1 MVFSSYIFICVFLPV
16 TLATYYLL
24 SRFNN
29 DIYQRAF
36 LIAASLFFYGY
47 QNVYYLLLIVVS
59 ILINFMLSTLMT
71 KYRKAAK
78 TILIIG
84 VIFNIALL
92 GYFKYFNFIIDNINF
107 IFKTSYLVD
116 KIMLPLGISFFTFQ
130 QLSFLISVYKKE
142 QKLGRF
148 IDYSVFVTFFPQLVA
163 GPIVLYNEMIP
174 QFEEKSIRYYN
185 PDNFSK
191 GLYMFAIGLFK
202 KAVIADTL
210 AVFANNGFSM
220 TDLGL
225 IPAWAVVLSYT
236 LQLYFDFSGYCDM
249 AIGIGRMF
257 NIILPINFE
266 SPYKSASIS
275 EFWRR
280 WHITL
285 GRALG
290 TYVYRPLGGNRKGI
304 VRTCTNLMI
313 TFFISGLWHGA
324 AWTFIIWGG
333 LHGLMTVIEKIF
345 KKYVDKVP
353 NVMRV
358 TTTFLLVNIL
368 WVLFRAESFANAFN
382 IYKGMIN
389 IGNTGLFD
397 LKDIVFDGLINFP
410 TIIDI
415 IYIVGMLIILLIVV
429 FSTKSSNIMLQNY
442 KPTYKTL
449 IFTLVLFCI
458 SLLFV
463 SRESVFIYFNF

>member
-1 MVFSSYIFICVFLPV
+1 
-16 TLATYYLL
+16 
-24 SRFNN
+24 
-29 DIYQRAF
+29 
-36 LIAASLFFYGY
+36 
-47 QNVYYLLLIVVS
+47 
-59 ILINFMLSTLMT
+59 
-71 KYRKAAK
+71 
-78 TILIIG
+78 
-84 VIFNIALL
+84 
-92 GYFKYFNFIIDNINF
+92 
-107 IFKTSYLVD
+107 
-116 KIMLPLGISFFTFQ
+116 
-130 QLSFLISVYKKE
+130 
-142 QKLGRF
+142 
-148 IDYSVFVTFFPQLVA
+148 
-163 GPIVLYNEMIP
+163 
-174 QFEEKSIRYYN
+174 
-185 PDNFSK
+185 
-191 GLYMFAIGLFK
+191 MFAIGLFK

-415 IYIVGMLIILLIVV
+415 IYIVGMLIFLLIVV

-463 SRESVFIYFNF
+463 SRESIFIYFNF

>member
-148 IDYSVFVTFFPQLVA
+148 IDYSVFVTFFR
-163 GPIVLYNEMIP
+163 N
-174 QFEEKSIRYYN
+174 
-185 PDNFSK
+185 
-191 GLYMFAIGLFK
+191 
-202 KAVIADTL
+202 
-210 AVFANNGFSM
+210 
-220 TDLGL
+220 
-225 IPAWAVVLSYT
+225 W
-236 LQLYFDFSGYCDM
+236 LQG
-249 AIGIGRMF
+249 
-257 NIILPINFE
+257 
-266 SPYKSASIS
+266 
-275 EFWRR
+275 
-280 WHITL
+280 
-285 GRALG
+285 
-290 TYVYRPLGGNRKGI
+290 
-304 VRTCTNLMI
+304 
-313 TFFISGLWHGA
+313 
-324 AWTFIIWGG
+324 
-333 LHGLMTVIEKIF
+333 
-345 KKYVDKVP
+345 
-353 NVMRV
+353 
-358 TTTFLLVNIL
+358 
-368 WVLFRAESFANAFN
+368 
-382 IYKGMIN
+382 
-389 IGNTGLFD
+389 
-397 LKDIVFDGLINFP
+397 
-410 TIIDI
+410 
-415 IYIVGMLIILLIVV
+415 
-429 FSTKSSNIMLQNY
+429 Q
-442 KPTYKTL
+442 
-449 IFTLVLFCI
+449 
-458 SLLFV
+458 
-463 SRESVFIYFNF
+463 